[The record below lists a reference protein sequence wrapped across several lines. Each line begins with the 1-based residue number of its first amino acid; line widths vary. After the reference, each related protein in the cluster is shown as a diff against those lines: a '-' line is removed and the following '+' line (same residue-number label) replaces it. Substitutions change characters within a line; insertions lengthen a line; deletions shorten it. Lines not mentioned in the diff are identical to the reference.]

1 MEYSQILQKFNLQK
15 QSLATSPFKDVNNRI
30 SALKKLKQN
39 IKLMEEEICQALYK
53 DLNKSPFE
61 SYMTEIG
68 MTLSEISYMIAHTKR
83 FSRPKRVGTPLAHFW
98 SSSKVYPSPY
108 GCVLV
113 ISPWNYPFMLSIE
126 PIVDAISAGNSVILK
141 PSEISPNVSAVLEK
155 LIKATFD
162 EAQVAVVQGDK
173 EECTFLLE
181 QDFDYIFYTGSTRVG
196 KIVMQHAA
204 EHFTPVTLEMGGK
217 SPCIV
222 DSTADLKLSAKRII
236 FGKLLNCGQTCVA
249 PDFVYCDKTIKDEL
263 IKELERQ
270 IVLQYSVDP
279 LSNKEYPKMVNKK
292 QFDNMLSLVVPQEVV
307 FGGKSNAQT
316 LKIEPTILQSTFDS
330 PAMEEE
336 IFGPILPIVTFDN
349 LDEAI
354 DKLNSLPHPLALYIF
369 SNNRKNQQ
377 KVLKNF
383 VFGGGCVND
392 TIVHIANPKLGF
404 GGVGTSGMGAYH
416 GKVGFMTFSH
426 YKSVLK
432 KANFVDLPMR
442 YQKSSKFKQK
452 LIKMFLR

>member
-83 FSRPKRVGTPLAHFW
+83 VSRPKRVGTPLAHFW

-141 PSEISPNVSAVLEK
+141 PSEISPNVSVVLEK

-377 KVLKNF
+377 KVLKNC

>member
-1 MEYSQILQKFNLQK
+1 M
-15 QSLATSPFKDVNNRI
+15 R
-30 SALKKLKQN
+30 
-39 IKLMEEEICQALYK
+39 
-53 DLNKSPFE
+53 
-61 SYMTEIG
+61 
-68 MTLSEISYMIAHTKR
+68 
-83 FSRPKRVGTPLAHFW
+83 
-98 SSSKVYPSPY
+98 
-108 GCVLV
+108 
-113 ISPWNYPFMLSIE
+113 
-126 PIVDAISAGNSVILK
+126 
-141 PSEISPNVSAVLEK
+141 
-155 LIKATFD
+155 
-162 EAQVAVVQGDK
+162 
-173 EECTFLLE
+173 E

-377 KVLKNF
+377 KVLKNC